1 MKYRILVEETV
12 SDAFILEAESQK
24 EALEEAERLYREGK
38 WVLEPGN
45 LLDVKFQALEEGE
58 KTN

>member
-12 SDAFILEAESQK
+12 SEEFTLEAEGRR

-38 WVLEPGN
+38 WVLEPGY
-45 LLDVKFQALEEGE
+45 LEEVSFQAEE
-58 KTN
+58 KAD

>member
-38 WVLEPGN
+38 WVLEPGY
-45 LLDVKFQALEEGE
+45 LEEVSFQAEE
-58 KTN
+58 KAD

>member
-38 WVLEPGN
+38 WVLEPGY
-45 LLDVKFQALEEGE
+45 LEEVLFQAEE
-58 KTN
+58 KAD